1 MSKVLLTFIFIA
13 YSCIS
18 FSQVNTF
25 NIELIF
31 EDTIYHE
38 HISQILEVDDG
49 YIIAGSLYDAGK
61 MVIGKID
68 FNGELLWKKKY
79 GDARYNYRTGL
90 CNSLISTSD
99 NNYMLTTYYRDTLLH
114 GYKSRMKLTKF
125 DPDGDTLWTRLL
137 YEPEE
142 DHSCYPK
149 SIIETYDGGFA
160 ICGGENLM
168 AVLIKTDSLG
178 ILEWIKKLGSNQTSG
193 YRGSSSVIQT
203 IDSCFLVGGMV
214 RDMVTGYGGPT
225 LIKYDPEGTML
236 WHKSFGGGREDGH
249 GTFVQPIDD
258 TSFVVLTSHT
268 TEVNWLGDPTKRKL
282 EIIHLGI
289 NGDIYYQN
297 LVGRGAE
304 RYTVSDLERYD
315 DEMFIATLTPMYGE
329 KTWIYCFST
338 TRDSIFFRRL
348 ISPSE
353 DEFHLELWDVKR
365 CNDGGIIS
373 CGNFREVIN
382 GSAIMNPWIIKTDP
396 YGCLEPGCDRYVI
409 TITDHPDSAI
419 ECRNQLI
426 ELTVAGECESGNI
439 SYQWQILEN
448 GQWTG
453 LNDTISYQG
462 VDNDSLLIDLSELDK
477 DTAYYRCKLFNA
489 YWDFYSDSA
498 RVVLLDTIFISS
510 HPENVSVAFGAN
522 VEYRVSASGY
532 PPLEYQWY
540 HNSLII
546 YGENDSTLIIPNITT
561 QDTGYYHSII
571 SNSCGETFSNQA
583 SLTISD
589 LSIHDE
595 QMDDVFRISPNPA
608 RQLLHIEID
617 PTVKVNS
624 ISIVALNG
632 IEYYQNSLLQSPDSK
647 HDIEIVN
654 LPPGIY
660 ILTITSEYDKYTRKF
675 VKL

>member
-1 MSKVLLTFIFIA
+1 MSKALLSFIFITL
-13 YSCIS
+13 SGIC

-25 NIELIF
+25 NVELIF
-31 EDTIYHE
+31 EDTIFHE
-38 HISQILEVDDG
+38 HISQILEVEDG
-49 YIIAGSLYDAGK
+49 YIIAGTLYDANR
-61 MVIGKID
+61 MLIGKID
-68 FNGELLWKKKY
+68 FTGELLWKKKY

-114 GYKSRMKLTKF
+114 GFKSRMKLTKF

-225 LIKYDPEGTML
+225 LIKYDTEGTML

-268 TEVNWLGDPTKRKL
+268 TEVNWLGDPTKRKI
-282 EIIHLGI
+282 EIIHVGI

-329 KTWIYCFST
+329 KTWLYCFST

-353 DEFHLELWDVKR
+353 DEFCLELWDVKR

-396 YGCLEPGCDRYVI
+396 YGCLEPGCDQYVI
-409 TITDHPDSAI
+409 TITDHPDSVI
-419 ECRNQLI
+419 ECRNQFI

-439 SYQWQILEN
+439 SYQWQTLDN
-448 GQWTG
+448 GIWTS
-453 LNDTISYQG
+453 LNDTIHFQG
-462 VDNDSLLIDLSELDK
+462 IDNDSILIDLSGLEQ
-477 DTAYYRCKLFNA
+477 DTAYYRCKLYNA
-489 YWDFYSDSA
+489 YWDFFSDSA
-498 RVVLLDTIFISS
+498 RVVVLDTIFILSN
-510 HPENVSVAFGAN
+510 PEDVAAALGTSVEYKVSV
-522 VEYRVSASGY
+522 SGY
-532 PPLEYQWY
+532 SPYEYQWY
-540 HNSLII
+540 HNSDVIS
-546 YGENDSTLIIPNITT
+546 GENDSSLFIQEITI
-561 QDTGYYHSII
+561 QDTGYYHCII
-571 SNSCGETFSNQA
+571 SNSCGEIASNKA

-589 LSIHDE
+589 LGLFEE
-595 QMDDVFRISPNPA
+595 QMDDAIRISPNPA

-617 PTVKVNS
+617 PLVRVNG
-624 ISIVALNG
+624 ISIIALNG
-632 IEYYQNSLLQSPDSK
+632 IEYYQNSHLQSSDSK
-647 HDIEIVN
+647 YNIDISNI
-654 LPPGIY
+654 PPGIY
-660 ILTITSEYDKYTRKF
+660 VVIFNSEHNNYTRKF
-675 VKL
+675 IKL